1 MGFMTNLKG
10 NKAYAAHTRG
20 KLDEARK
27 LYDEAYQEGLNSP
40 KILHGYSVLL
50 LRSEEYEKALEVLRR
65 MEKAPGLTPDLRTQ
79 MLTNYAIVCWKRGN
93 TDRAVEVLQELH
105 RKKKNGAIYGTLGFL
120 LIEQGNA
127 EEALRYNEEA
137 FDYDDEDPVF
147 LDNLGQVYYRLLNDK
162 EKTRPYFEKALKLK
176 PSAIDTNYF
185 LALYDEE
192 AGDREAAVKKLRTA
206 QEGKFSPLNYARPE
220 MIRSKLA
227 ELGADA

>member
-1 MGFMTNLKG
+1 M
-10 NKAYAAHTRG
+10 
-20 KLDEARK
+20 
-27 LYDEAYQEGLNSP
+27 
-40 KILHGYSVLL
+40 LL

-93 TDRAVEVLQELH
+93 TDRAVEVLRELH

-162 EKTRPYFEKALKLK
+162 EKARPYFEKALKLK
-176 PSAIDTNYF
+176 PGAIDTNYF

>member
-65 MEKAPGLTPDLRTQ
+65 MEKAPGLTPELRTQ

-93 TDRAVEVLQELH
+93 TDRAVEVLRELH

-137 FDYDDEDPVF
+137 LDYDDEDPVF

-162 EKTRPYFEKALKLK
+162 EKARPYFEKALKLK
-176 PSAIDTNYF
+176 PGAIDTNYF
-185 LALYDEE
+185 LALYDIEE
-192 AGDREAAVKKLRTA
+192 GQYDRAREKLEIAKNGRL
-206 QEGKFSPLNYARPE
+206 SPLNYATPE
-220 MIRSKLA
+220 RIDEALRSIPQA
-227 ELGADA
+227 